1 MQVHVYLI
9 CIFREIMQAVSE
21 APQAITVLSYSCD
34 SEIFFPIAPY
44 K

>member
-9 CIFREIMQAVSE
+9 CIFREIMQVVSE

-34 SEIFFPIAPY
+34 SEIFFPYWPL
-44 K
+44 